1 MSGHEFISPMTS
13 YKVIDMTM
21 QISPAPKI
29 GFWVFRG
36 GLHILSYAEWLL
48 NMCMT
53 WYGNLNNRWM
63 SLEVMDIDNTYQIVE
78 LSMINGKFIVPIST
92 AGLNGSILIAFIK
105 KMI

>member
-1 MSGHEFISPMTS
+1 
-13 YKVIDMTM
+13 
-21 QISPAPKI
+21 
-29 GFWVFRG
+29 
-36 GLHILSYAEWLL
+36 LSYAEWLL

>member
-1 MSGHEFISPMTS
+1 
-13 YKVIDMTM
+13 MTM

-63 SLEVMDIDNTYQIVE
+63 ALEVMDTGNTHQIVE
-78 LSMINGKFIVPIST
+78 LSMINGKFIVPILS
-92 AGLNGSILIAFIK
+92 AVLNGSILIAFIK

>member
-1 MSGHEFISPMTS
+1 
-13 YKVIDMTM
+13 
-21 QISPAPKI
+21 
-29 GFWVFRG
+29 
-36 GLHILSYAEWLL
+36 
-48 NMCMT
+48 MT